1 MGRAH
6 MAGRAALA
14 LAAGVATAVLA
25 AGCGGDGSS
34 SITPRQITMP
44 VLWAGTN
51 PDGSAAAGIEPATI
65 AVGTEGDPGFTVN
78 LEDVRAKQA
87 GPAWQAATASAA
99 AVGTLLTGADQSVVD
114 LRYDITGAID
124 GPSGG
129 AALTVGTMAAV
140 TGAPIRPR
148 IAMTGTIAPDGTVG
162 TVAQVPAKVRA
173 AKKAG
178 YRTVLVPL
186 GNRTEYD
193 PATGR
198 TVSLAALG
206 RSLGID
212 VRVVKDV
219 GQAYQA
225 FTGRTIARPPGGTPP
240 LTVAARAVAIRTTR
254 QAVAAMQR
262 EFRAGGNLIAPALR
276 PAIAAT
282 IERATA
288 ALSSGRTALA
298 YGLAVRGTY
307 QVKRATAAGA
317 SQALSAA
324 SGVPAAT
331 AALRD
336 EVNTLIGVAD
346 RRIRAQADP
355 SGLATTQQLLLPS
368 ALGWYTQSRAV
379 LVGLRDQLGPR
390 GTWGATE
397 LARAAAVVGEVEA
410 ALQRFGPDAVAMV
423 KAGSGA
429 ASSGEA
435 ADPDATAAF
444 LSGYTNFLVAAG
456 NANRD
461 YYVTVEYGSLDSRG
475 GPADVVPGLRAM
487 SDVAATTPPGGNP
500 LYEEIIQAANATAY
514 YVLGTQVVSGR
525 SFGMQGF
532 GLGEDPAPIGAPA
545 LLANS
550 VSQASETVRWFGAQ
564 LRAADVITDYPLWQ
578 RQWADAVFGA
588 YAGTATGPAA
598 GTIALNELWYAASS
612 VLLANSARINLEG
625 ASGG

>member
-1 MGRAH
+1 VTRPTVILRRAVP
-6 MAGRAALA
+6 AVAVG
-14 LAAGVATAVLA
+14 LAAVVLTS
-25 AGCGGDGSS
+25 GCGQSS
-34 SITPRQITMP
+34 SVAPSQMTMP
-44 VLWAGTN
+44 VLWAGAN
-51 PDGSAAAGIEPATI
+51 PDGTPAAGIEPATI
-65 AVGTEGDPGFTVN
+65 AVGTDGDPGFTLN
-78 LEDVRAKQA
+78 LEDVKAKKA

-129 AALTVGTMAAV
+129 AALTVGTMAAI

-162 TVAQVPAKVRA
+162 KVSQVPAKVRA

-178 YRTVLVPL
+178 YRTVLVPF
-186 GNRTEYD
+186 GNRTEFD
-193 PATGR
+193 PQAGR
-198 TVSLAALG
+198 TVNLAALG

-212 VRVVKDV
+212 VRVVRDV

-225 FTGRTIARPPGGTPP
+225 FTGRTIARPPRGTPA
-240 LTVAARAVAIRTTR
+240 LTPTARAVAERTTR
-254 QAVAAMQR
+254 QAVAAMRR
-262 EFRAGGNLIAPALR
+262 EYQAGDNLIAAALR
-276 PAIAAT
+276 PGIEAT
-282 IERATA
+282 IAKATS
-288 ALSSGRTALA
+288 ALASRNTARA

-307 QVKRATAAGA
+307 QVKRATSAGA
-317 SQALSAA
+317 SRALAAA
-324 SGVPAAT
+324 SGVAAAR

-336 EVNTLIGVAD
+336 EVKTLIGVAD

-355 SGLATTQQLLLPS
+355 AGLTTAQQLALPS

-379 LVGLRDQLGPR
+379 LVGLRDQLGPGNTWR
-390 GTWGATE
+390 GPD
-397 LARAAAVVGEVEA
+397 LALAASVVGEVEA

-423 KAGSGA
+423 RSGTGT
-429 ASSGEA
+429 ASSNT
-435 ADPDATAAF
+435 DPTAAF
-444 LSGYTNFLVAAG
+444 LSGYTDFLVSAG

-461 YYVTVEYGSLDSRG
+461 YYLTVEYGSLDSRG
-475 GPADVVPGLRAM
+475 GPTDVVPGLRAM
-487 SDVAATTPPGGNP
+487 SEVASTTPPGTNP

-514 YVLGTQVVSGR
+514 YVLGAQVVSGR

-532 GLGEDPAPIGAPA
+532 GLGEDPAPITAPA

-550 VSQASETVRWFGAQ
+550 VVQASETVRWF
-564 LRAADVITDYPLWQ
+564 AADLRPDGINPDYPLWQ
-578 RQWADAVFGA
+578 RQWADAIFA
-588 YAGTATGPAA
+588 TYAGTDTAPAA

-625 ASGG
+625 ASNG